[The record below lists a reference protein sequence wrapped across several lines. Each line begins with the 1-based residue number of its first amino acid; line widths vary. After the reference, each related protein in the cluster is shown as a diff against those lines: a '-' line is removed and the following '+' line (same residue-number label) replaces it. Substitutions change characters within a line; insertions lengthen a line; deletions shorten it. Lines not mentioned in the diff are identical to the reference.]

1 MLVVVTAAAGSVL
14 VAGMDVIMVMMLM
27 AMVVMMLMAMVVMML
42 MAMVVM
48 MMSAMTMIVP
58 AGVRVGALGLEGAHH
73 VRDAAALPSRQLGK
87 GMVVLDIDG
96 VALEF
101 RRGVALPE
109 LPGEAQE
116 TQRVLGPDLEKTLR
130 RSADLDEPAVFELD
144 GITVVEDGRP
154 VEV

>member
-14 VAGMDVIMVMMLM
+14 VAGMGVIMVMMLM
-27 AMVVMMLMAMVVMML
+27 AMM
-42 MAMVVM
+42 VM

-116 TQRVLGPDLEKTLR
+116 TERVLGPYLEKTLR
-130 RSADLDEPAVFELD
+130 RSADLDEPAVLELD